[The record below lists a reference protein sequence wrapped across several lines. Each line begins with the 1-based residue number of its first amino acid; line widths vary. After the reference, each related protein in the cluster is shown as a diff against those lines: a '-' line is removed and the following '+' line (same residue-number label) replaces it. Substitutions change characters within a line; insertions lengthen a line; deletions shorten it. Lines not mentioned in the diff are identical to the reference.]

1 MSDGGQSGRSRRA
14 REAVERLAPRGSRA
28 RAALVT
34 GRAAAIDARS
44 FASRTRWRWRWS
56 RSPAAATPSYTEWL
70 DHHRPKAE
78 ELAQER
84 HRVGEASIRIG
95 VHCVVLAAG
104 ADAGALQ
111 RTLGALKRQ
120 TFPDWTATVAG
131 ARPISPGR
139 QVGSVGDEAE
149 ALRLAAEGEGTDF
162 VLVLEAGD
170 VPEPD
175 LLFNVAARGWDD
187 PAMALVHWDDDLLDE
202 DGRAHDPRFRPAW
215 SPETLL
221 SANYLGRSFAV
232 RRRQLREA
240 GGFGERQGEARW
252 WDLLLRLDLG
262 EAEVERVARVL
273 LHQARRAAAAA
284 EEGVELVAA
293 QLARAGRDAD
303 VSVERAAVRVRWR
316 VADPPSVSIVIP
328 TRSRETLLAR
338 CLDALAATEYPGGF
352 DVLVVDSG
360 ERGGSAEGW
369 YERRQDPFPL
379 EVVWWQGE
387 FNYSAANNLGAG
399 SCAGQTLVFLN
410 DDTEADSP
418 DWLAELVGWA
428 SQPEIGL
435 AGLQLLDGAGT
446 IQHGGVVIGM
456 TGFGGH
462 LFAGMRPGEDSMLGS
477 TDWYRNCLSVTAAC
491 VAIERDL
498 FERIGGFDERFILC
512 GSDVVLGLDARFHGK
527 RSVCSPYGV
536 VRHLESETRGENV
549 PPEDFFT
556 SYWRYQTWLRSGD
569 PCFSPSL
576 SLQHSEPALR
586 GLDEPAAMAVVG
598 SILGREF
605 TIFRQRS
612 DSEESKM
619 LAKQCRA
626 DRGLERR
633 VREQHEADSEPIEV
647 RTVNWVIPDV
657 DSPFYGGINTAF
669 RIAERLALEHGV
681 ENQFVVAGAP
691 NERYIRSAIDAAF
704 PAISDS
710 KIAFSDGQSQG
721 PNIESMPAADVTI
734 ATQWHTAYLAANL
747 PRTRRRFYL
756 IQDFEPGFYPAGTNY
771 ALAEESYR
779 LGLYGICNT
788 ERMLSLFQTRYGGE
802 GMSFMPAVDGSVF
815 HADGRSERGEDEP
828 VTVFTYAR
836 PGHWRNCWE
845 LASPALA
852 ELKRRLG
859 LGVRIVT
866 AGSWATPNDLG
877 RGIEHLGLLDYRD
890 TGKLYRQCDLGI
902 ALTVS
907 EHPSYLPLELLAC
920 GAPVVAFDNPAGD
933 WIIQHEVNSI
943 RCPRT
948 VDGLAEGLERLATD
962 GQLRARLRQRGLED
976 IAARH
981 SNWDAAL
988 SGIYEYLCDPGSG
1001 S

>member
-1 MSDGGQSGRSRRA
+1 
-14 REAVERLAPRGSRA
+14 VERLAPRGSRA

-56 RSPAAATPSYTEWL
+56 RSPSATTPSYLEWL

-111 RTLGALKRQ
+111 RTMGALKRQ
-120 TFPDWTATVAG
+120 TFPGWTATVAG
-131 ARPISPGR
+131 GRPISPGR
-139 QVGSVGDEAE
+139 QVDSVEAEGE
-149 ALRLAAEGEGTDF
+149 ALRLAEGGEDSDF
-162 VLVLEAGD
+162 ILILAAGD

-187 PAMALVHWDDDLLDE
+187 PSLDLIHWDDDLLDE
-202 DGRAHDPRFRPAW
+202 TGRAHDPRFRPSW
-215 SPETLL
+215 SPEMLL

-232 RRRQLREA
+232 RRRRLAAA
-240 GGFGERQGEARW
+240 GGFVDGGGDGRW
-252 WDLLLRLDLG
+252 WELLLRLGL
-262 EAEVERVARVL
+262 EEREVERVPRVL
-273 LHQARRAAAAA
+273 VHVGRRPQVAAAD
-284 EEGVELVAA
+284 GVALVAA
-293 QLARAGRDAD
+293 HLERSGLEAE
-303 VSVERAAVRVRWR
+303 VSEERGAVRVRW
-316 VADPPSVSIVIP
+316 ALPEPPTVSIVIP
-328 TRSRETLLAR
+328 TRSRETLLRR
-338 CLDALAATEYPGGF
+338 CLDQLALTDYPSF
-352 DVLVVDSG
+352 DVTVVDSG
-360 ERGGSAEGW
+360 ERDGAAERW
-369 YERRQDPFPL
+369 YADRDDRFGLDA
-379 EVVWWQGE
+379 VWWEGE
-387 FNYSAANNLGAG
+387 FNYSAANNLGAAVTKG
-399 SCAGQTLVFLN
+399 EVLVFLN
-410 DDTEADSP
+410 DDVEISSP
-418 DWLAELVGWA
+418 DWLTELVGWA
-428 SQPEIGL
+428 TRPEIGL
-435 AGLQLLDGAGT
+435 AGLQLVDGGGA

-462 LFAGMRPGEDSMLGS
+462 LFAGMQPGEDSILGS

-491 VAIERDL
+491 VAVERDL
-498 FERIGGFDERFILC
+498 YQRIGGFDERFVLC

-527 RSVCSPYGV
+527 RSICSPFGG
-536 VRHLESETRGENV
+536 VRHLESVTRGENV

-556 SYWRYQTWLRSGD
+556 SYWRYQTWLRGGD
-569 PCFSPSL
+569 PYFSPNL
-576 SLQHSEPALR
+576 SLQHTEPTLR
-586 GLDEPAAMAVVG
+586 GLDEPTAMAVVG

-605 TIFRQRS
+605 SVFRQRS
-612 DSEESKM
+612 DEEESKM

-626 DRGLERR
+626 DRSLERR
-633 VREQHEADSEPIEV
+633 VREQHEADSGRIEV

-669 RIAERLALEHGV
+669 RIAQRLALEHGV
-681 ENQFVVAGAP
+681 ENQFIVAGAP

-710 KIAFSDGQSQG
+710 KIVFSDGQSQG

-734 ATQWHTAYLAANL
+734 ATQWHTAYIAANV
-747 PRTRRRFYL
+747 PHTRRRFYL

-788 ERMLSLFQTRYGGE
+788 ERMLSLFQSRYGGE

-815 HADGRSERGEDEP
+815 HARDRRERAEGDP

-890 TGKLYRQCDLGI
+890 TGKLYRQADLGI

-962 GQLRARLRQRGLED
+962 AGLRGRLRQRGLED

-981 SNWDAAL
+981 GDWDVAL
-988 SGIYEYLCDPGSG
+988 AGIYDYLCDPGSG